1 MNSVQLIGRLTTTPE
16 LKRTTNASLVNF
28 TLAVSAYSKNAD
40 GKKNVEFINCTAW
53 NRIAELIEQ
62 YCKKGTLIAVQGYL
76 KKEEW
81 EFEGR
86 KITMQKVIASRVEFL
101 KNGKSDTEE
110 ETELNEELHELEDD
124 LPF

>member
-28 TLAVSAYSKNAD
+28 TLAVSAYSKNDD

-110 ETELNEELHELEDD
+110 EIELNEELHELEDE

>member
-28 TLAVSAYSKNAD
+28 TLAVSAYTKNAD

-62 YCKKGTLIAVQGYL
+62 FCKKGTLIAVQGYL

-110 ETELNEELHELEDD
+110 TELNEELHELEDE

>member
-1 MNSVQLIGRLTTTPE
+1 MNSVQLIGRLATTPE

-28 TLAVSAYSKNAD
+28 TLAVPAHTKNAD

-53 NRIAELIEQ
+53 NRIAELIEH

-110 ETELNEELHELEDD
+110 ETELNEELHELEDE

>member
-28 TLAVSAYSKNAD
+28 TLAVSAHS
-40 GKKNVEFINCTAW
+40 KNVEYITCTAW
-53 NRIAELIEQ
+53 NRIAELIEH

-86 KITMQKVIASRVEFL
+86 KNTMQKVIASRVEFL

-110 ETELNEELHELEDD
+110 ETELNEKLHESEDE

>member
-86 KITMQKVIASRVEFL
+86 KNTMQKVIASRVEFL
-101 KNGKSDTEE
+101 KNGKSSTEE

>member
-101 KNGKSDTEE
+101 KNGKSSTEE

>member
-28 TLAVSAYSKNAD
+28 ILAVSAYTNNAD

-62 YCKKGTLIAVQGYL
+62 YCKKGTLIAVQGFL

-101 KNGKSDTEE
+101 KNGKRMLE
-110 ETELNEELHELEDD
+110 ETELNEELHESEEE